1 MLENRNLKLEKDFVT
16 ASNNET
22 QATILAKKLS
32 DLNQTLM
39 MQLEKASNQ
48 LAALKAKGIEPP
60 NGALKAPPAE
70 VRGTVTGVEGSIAT
84 TSLGKDHGV
93 NKDDELQVYRLSPSP
108 VYLGK
113 LRISIAREHD
123 SVGTFTP
130 AFPRMTISK
139 GDTVDT
145 KVLRGGN

>member
-1 MLENRNLKLEKDFVT
+1 MT

-22 QATILAKKLS
+22 QATIQAKKLS
-32 DLNQTLM
+32 DLNQSLM

-48 LAALKAKGIEPP
+48 LAELKSRGFEPRV
-60 NGALKAPPAE
+60 GVLKAPPAE
-70 VRGTVTGVEGSIAT
+70 VRGKVTGVDGSIAT

-93 NKDDELQVYRLSPSP
+93 NKDDELQVFRLSPTP

-130 AFPRMTISK
+130 APGTRNTISK
-139 GDTVDT
+139 DDTVDT
-145 KVLRGGN
+145 RVMRGGN